1 MLTKLTAALVR
12 EVTTET
18 APSCDTSYFDIV
30 VPRFALRVKPP
41 RPKRP
46 DKWAALYFVRYT
58 GPDGFERRLKVGD
71 PATTT
76 LEDARRAARAH
87 PRHCRPRRRPGGRQS
102 NPSPAMDC
110 RRGGRGLYRQPAI
123 RPPHRESSRLRRG
136 EATLRL
142 HARHRLGRLPLADID
157 VAAARRLMHAVET
170 TRGTMPVKAAR
181 GLGAARK
188 TARVLSALLSW
199 CADEKQL
206 SGNPLIGRLRVEG
219 DGERSTVVLTGVSIR
234 KQSPK
239 TGTPWRFKSETL
251 PRARGAWTPASST
264 SMVLS
269 AD

>member
-18 APSCDTSYFDIV
+18 APSRDTSYFDIV

-76 LEDARRAARAH
+76 LEDARKAARATL
-87 PRHCRPRRRPGGRQS
+87 
-102 NPSPAMDC
+102 AIVD
-110 RRGGRGLYRQPAI
+110 RGGDPVADKATLRQQWTVAEAVEAFIASPQFA
-123 RPPHRESSRLRRG
+123 RRTAKVQG
-136 EATLRL
+136 CDAATLRL
-142 HARHRLGRLPLADID
+142 HVLHRLGRLPLADID

-170 TRGTMPVKAAR
+170 DTRHNAR
-181 GLGAARK
+181 KRRLGGRGAARK